1 MTRTA
6 IYHICREVEWRRA
19 EVSGTYTGSSQ
30 DLADG
35 FIHFSTRAQ
44 LRKSAAK
51 HRAGQ
56 TDLVLLTC
64 DPAFFGDALKW
75 ESARQGQLFPHLYG
89 DLNLDAVISCDH
101 LPLSPD
107 GVHIFPKHIPHE

>member
-1 MTRTA
+1 MTNA
-6 IYHICREVEWRRA
+6 LIYHMCREDEWQLAKVNGR
-19 EVSGTYTGSSQ
+19 YTGSSQ
-30 DLADG
+30 DIADG
-35 FIHFSTRAQ
+35 FIHFSTSAQ

-56 TDLVLLTC
+56 ADLVLLTF
-64 DPAFFGDALKW
+64 DPVFFGDALKW
-75 ESARQGQLFPHLYG
+75 ETAREGQLFPHLYG
-89 DLNLDAVISCDH
+89 DLNLDTLIRCDP